1 MEQKSFMESESE
13 ESPTI
18 IAKQQKNG
26 FHILDELKN
35 RLLKYPP
42 YFVGTIARGSSDH
55 AAYFAKYAIETQMGI
70 ITTSISPSVHT
81 VYKSKLSYKNSFVI
95 GISQS
100 GKSDDLLECMA
111 VARKNGA
118 ITLAF
123 VNENNSPLEKES
135 EYCIPLLAGKE
146 NSVAATKSF
155 IASLSRIIQFVAHWS
170 GNIDLKNHLT
180 NLPSLITNNSFSHFN
195 LALNELKN
203 EKSILVIGRGFAFPI
218 ALESALKFKETCGL
232 HAEAFSGAEILH
244 GPFELVH
251 KNFPVL
257 VYLQN
262 DKTMPGMLKFIENLQ
277 QKEAKVIVFAAQNI
291 LNSIH
296 STILN
301 KILTISTNE
310 SLDPLCDV
318 ISLIHRFYSF
328 AASLSIATG
337 RNPDH
342 PLNLNKVTRTV

>member
-13 ESPTI
+13 ESPSI
-18 IAKQQKNG
+18 IANQQKMG
-26 FHILDELKN
+26 LDILDELSK

-42 YFVGTIARGSSDH
+42 NFVGTIARGSSDH
-55 AAYFAKYAIETQMGI
+55 AAYFAKYAIETKIGI
-70 ITTSISPSVHT
+70 ITTSIAPSVHT
-81 VYKSKLSYKNSFVI
+81 IYKSNINYKNSLVV

-100 GKSDDLLECMA
+100 GKSDDILECMA

-118 ITLAF
+118 VTLSF
-123 VNENNSPLEKES
+123 VNTKNSPLEKES

-146 NSVAATKSF
+146 KSVAATKSF
-155 IASLSRIIQFVAHWS
+155 IASLSRIIQLVAYWS
-170 GNIDLKNHLT
+170 KNNDLKN
-180 NLPSLITNNSFSHFN
+180 NLINFPSLLVNKTSTHLH

-203 EKSILVIGRGFAFPI
+203 ERNILIIGRGFTFPI
-218 ALESALKFKETCGL
+218 ALESALKLKETCGL

-262 DKTMPGMLKFIENLQ
+262 DETLPGILKLIEILL
-277 QKEAKVIVFAAQNI
+277 QKEAKVIAIASQNI
-291 LNSIH
+291 LNS
-296 STILN
+296 TNNPILN
-301 KILTISTNE
+301 KTITIPTNN
-310 SLDPLCDV
+310 SLDPLCDA
-318 ISLIHRFYSF
+318 ISLIHSFYPF
-328 AASLSIATG
+328 AALLSKAKE

-342 PLNLNKVTRTV
+342 PKNLNKITRTI